1 MAPSRRAAAGLG
13 AAALLMACA
22 AVLFKLPSS
31 SSPGRQELL
40 SRQSMLH
47 RALPASWLSS
57 SDDQDSPLLDSSDE
71 DDQVLASTTK
81 VPGLGSSQSAT
92 AARSQ
97 QSPAAA
103 TSQAALAPE
112 TAVHASE
119 KKTTGPQPSALR
131 APQPAVKQQLGK
143 APSSGQ
149 STGPAPSEKP
159 AREQAPAAHILKA
172 VQTHAAHTPASAS
185 AHAASADKAHAAPAD
200 KGHAAPAEKAPDHN
214 IRAPTAN
221 GHPPGW
227 KDMIKR
233 AEATAKRLAERHP
246 RAILGSHWRDGQF
259 SSSLKQIIKEDS
271 TAAEKAKTA
280 LHKKDAA
287 LERAHLKHEGIYMPR
302 PKPADAAVGR
312 ATVEAAEGRKP
323 APGHAAAAAGS
334 RAVEPVAAA
343 RYPAVSFFAKLRE
356 RSPPSHHATTHS
368 SRSRMD
374 RVRAGREELAGGR
387 QELAEARGGDD
398 EDARGEGERGE
409 ERRSERGDERGDER
423 GAGGYYY
430 THGYEND
437 IPGGEAPETAD
448 EARARKARAQARLAR
463 KWREEMEHPRPVTME
478 TRADVLD
485 PLDTH
490 LPAPGFR
497 AKKRELA
504 AFTAALRTYESDPG
518 FNPVVLLQAHNLV
531 RYGVM
536 APESDHLRDWRVWYR
551 EVADKA
557 QALAEEVA
565 SMAAPRYPR
574 EEWDH
579 GEDAHRPMRR
589 RASAPPPDEVAR
601 SVAGAYEAEMAARA
615 RADPGGRMP
624 VATQVE
630 LEPEAEARGGE
641 RRSGELGGRVGEQ
654 APEERWAGRDAE
666 EWGRRERGARLG
678 AAQAEPRRAR
688 DERAREERW
697 ELRGKVKA
705 LEEEVRLLAG
715 ARGAGVRADGPG
727 ERVPRRGGG
736 VGGEQRS
743 ARQSLAERRA
753 GASELGAA
761 DQRAAAASVLAWLRG
776 AVRAVGT

>member
-1 MAPSRRAAAGLG
+1 
-13 AAALLMACA
+13 
-22 AVLFKLPSS
+22 
-31 SSPGRQELL
+31 
-40 SRQSMLH
+40 
-47 RALPASWLSS
+47 
-57 SDDQDSPLLDSSDE
+57 
-71 DDQVLASTTK
+71 
-81 VPGLGSSQSAT
+81 
-92 AARSQ
+92 
-97 QSPAAA
+97 
-103 TSQAALAPE
+103 
-112 TAVHASE
+112 
-119 KKTTGPQPSALR
+119 
-131 APQPAVKQQLGK
+131 
-143 APSSGQ
+143 
-149 STGPAPSEKP
+149 
-159 AREQAPAAHILKA
+159 
-172 VQTHAAHTPASAS
+172 
-185 AHAASADKAHAAPAD
+185 
-200 KGHAAPAEKAPDHN
+200 
-214 IRAPTAN
+214 
-221 GHPPGW
+221 
-227 KDMIKR
+227 
-233 AEATAKRLAERHP
+233 
-246 RAILGSHWRDGQF
+246 
-259 SSSLKQIIKEDS
+259 
-271 TAAEKAKTA
+271 
-280 LHKKDAA
+280 
-287 LERAHLKHEGIYMPR
+287 
-302 PKPADAAVGR
+302 
-312 ATVEAAEGRKP
+312 
-323 APGHAAAAAGS
+323 
-334 RAVEPVAAA
+334 
-343 RYPAVSFFAKLRE
+343 
-356 RSPPSHHATTHS
+356 
-368 SRSRMD
+368 
-374 RVRAGREELAGGR
+374 
-387 QELAEARGGDD
+387 
-398 EDARGEGERGE
+398 
-409 ERRSERGDERGDER
+409 
-423 GAGGYYY
+423 
-430 THGYEND
+430 
-437 IPGGEAPETAD
+437 
-448 EARARKARAQARLAR
+448 
-463 KWREEMEHPRPVTME
+463 ME

-641 RRSGELGGRVGEQ
+641 RRSGELGGRVGEH
-654 APEERWAGRDAE
+654 AHAE
-666 EWGRRERGARLG
+666 ELGRRERGARLG
-678 AAQAEPRRAR
+678 SAQAEPGRAR